1 MNECLF
7 GKTGSL
13 TENITQGL
21 MQIQWPTVFIT
32 EDYNYHT
39 ILFMIG
45 VWLMEES
52 FLNIEG

>member
-1 MNECLF
+1 
-7 GKTGSL
+7 
-13 TENITQGL
+13 